1 MMKALDYT
9 SRGDNDNVE
18 ILYGGGK
25 QIMIKKKFLVPLEVF
40 ENKNLSETGVYNSE
54 TDIHANAKT
63 SENKPDKTNGVLAA
77 VADKVTEI
85 LYGLEDLRTFIK
97 DNSQISH
104 DAVDKSIEDFKSFLT
119 SLDSESE
126 VAASGSVN

>member
-25 QIMIKKKFLVPLEVF
+25 KTLIKKKFLEPLEVF

-54 TDIHANAKT
+54 TDIQANVKT

-104 DAVDKSIEDFKSFLT
+104 DTVDKSIDDFKSFLT